1 MSGIGQ
7 GAAFYIVVLLWV
19 ARVVIWT
26 FICTFLAWLG
36 IRVLDALTPR
46 IHERERIGENP
57 VSVGLFMAGFLIL
70 VGLVIHGI
78 VTGPAVAGGGLL
90 VTLIDPKR
98 LGLVAVSFLVS
109 ILLGIALLRII
120 DKLTPKIPFISVEQN
135 PIAVGIYVFGYL
147 VFFGLIMHGALTM
160 YLL

>member
-1 MSGIGQ
+1 
-7 GAAFYIVVLLWV
+7 
-19 ARVVIWT
+19 
-26 FICTFLAWLG
+26 
-36 IRVLDALTPR
+36 
-46 IHERERIGENP
+46 
-57 VSVGLFMAGFLIL
+57 
-70 VGLVIHGI
+70 
-78 VTGPAVAGGGLL
+78 
-90 VTLIDPKR
+90 
-98 LGLVAVSFLVS
+98 VS